1 MKKRLQA
8 TYRHAVRPVPQT
20 ILPNRPRDKAMLYKF
35 ETTVNMPPNSSGEA
49 GNGRPNKSPSL
60 AQCRSQTHPA

>member
-8 TYRHAVRPVPQT
+8 TYRHAVRPIPQS
-20 ILPNRPRDKAMLYKF
+20 ILPNRPRYKATLYKL
-35 ETTVNMPPNSSGEA
+35 EITVNMPSNSSGEA
-49 GNGRPNKSPSL
+49 GNGKPNKSPSL